1 MMNMI
6 RNSEY
11 DNKKNKLKSL
21 INDRNLETE

>member
-11 DNKKNKLKSL
+11 DKKKNKLKSL
-21 INDRNLETE
+21 VNDRNLEIE